1 MVTLVTRGLVF
12 TMLGLIVGAALGAC
26 DSSTPAPEKP
36 APSKVAERGARTIE
50 IAATDRGFSPASIDV
65 VRGEPLLL
73 RFTRTSSGNCLEEL
87 VFPDLDVR
95 RELPLNSPVEVALT
109 PEKEG
114 NVLFQCGMGMV
125 RGRLV
130 VKAM

>member
-1 MVTLVTRGLVF
+1 MVTLVTRGLAF
-12 TMLGLIVGAALGAC
+12 TTLGLIAVASLGAC
-26 DSSTPAPEKP
+26 DSATRAPEEP
-36 APSKVAERGARTIE
+36 VPSNVAERGARTIE
-50 IAATDRGFSPASIDV
+50 IAATDRGFSPSSIDV

-73 RFTRTSSGNCLEEL
+73 RFTRTSRGDCLEEL

-95 RELPLNSPVEVALT
+95 RDLPLDSPVEVALT